1 MKLAKTFLILLLLAG
16 AFVAG
21 YGYRRWYAK
30 SPAAP
35 SGRRILY
42 YVDPMH
48 PAYKSD
54 KPGIAPDCG
63 MKLEPVYA
71 DGGVSAMPPAGERK
85 ILRYRDPK
93 APDYTSDKPGVNPET
108 GNDLEPVY
116 ADEGMLQIPLE
127 KQQLIGVRFGTVEYA
142 STAWTLRAV
151 GKVAYDETRVAR
163 VHTKIEGWIDRVFV
177 DFTGQ
182 LVEKGQP
189 LFTLY
194 SPEMLATQQ
203 EYLLA
208 LRAHDTMQGSTMT
221 GMVDYSHSLVE
232 ASRRRLELWDLGK
245 SQIQQIAERKQ
256 ALKNVTIY
264 SPMSGYVVARNAYP
278 NQKIMPDTELY
289 TVVDLSKVWVMADVF
304 EYEAADIQM
313 GQPVKVT
320 LSSYPSRPF
329 AGRVSYIQPQV
340 DAMTRTLKV
349 RVELDNP
356 EGLLKPEMFADV
368 EFHTNA
374 ARRLAVLAEAV
385 LDSGRAKRVFVDRG
399 NGYFEPRVVETGE
412 RFGDRI
418 EVRNGLKAGERVVT
432 SGNFLVDSES
442 QLKAA
447 VGGMRSAP

>member
-1 MKLAKTFLILLLLAG
+1 MKIVKMFLILLLVAG

-21 YGYRRWYAK
+21 RFAK
-30 SPAAP
+30 GPAAP

-71 DGGVSAMPPAGERK
+71 DGGGPVSPPGERK

-116 ADEGMLQIPLE
+116 PEDGMVQIPLD

-142 STAWTLRAV
+142 STARTLRAV
-151 GKVAYDETRVAR
+151 GKVAYDETRIAR
-163 VHTKIEGWIDRVFV
+163 VQTKIEGWIDHVFV

-208 LRAHDTMQGSTMT
+208 LRAHETMQGSTMT
-221 GMVDYSHSLVE
+221 GMLDYSHSLVE
-232 ASRRRLELWDLGK
+232 ASRRRLELWDLGE

-256 ALKNVTIY
+256 ALKNVTVY
-264 SPMSGYVVARNAYP
+264 SPMSGYVTARNAYP

-313 GQPVKVT
+313 GQPVKIT
-320 LSSYPSRPF
+320 LSAYPSRPF

-368 EFHTNA
+368 EFQTNA
-374 ARRLAVLAEAV
+374 ARRLAVPAEAV
-385 LDSGRAKRVFVDRG
+385 LDSGRAKTVFVDRG

-412 RFGDRI
+412 RFGDRL
-418 EVRNGLKAGERVVT
+418 EVRSGLKAGERVVT

-447 VGGMRSAP
+447 VGGMTTHQH